1 MISKSETLLLPE
13 PEGSA
18 ATPSAEE
25 FYRQCFFD
33 DIAWSRAVNN
43 YYGRIDNR
51 IGKLTPRYNIAPSQP
66 LATLLN
72 IGTYTFTHF
81 GLVPHW
87 MKEKTA
93 VAINARAETLAEKP
107 SFREPF
113 RHKRCIIPVN
123 GFYEW
128 KKEDGHKVPYWI
140 YPSKNNKEGNFFAL
154 AGIWDEW
161 KDRETGEITTSSA
174 IITTEP
180 NELMRPI
187 HDRMPVILEPENWKL
202 WLDTEVQEEEVLQPL
217 LNPYDPEKMDAYEV
231 STYVNSPVHN
241 DRKAIEPATRTTLF

>member
-1 MISKSETLLLPE
+1 MC
-13 PEGSA
+13 G
-18 ATPSAEE
+18 
-25 FYRQCFFD
+25 RVGFFD

-51 IGKLTPRYNIAPSQP
+51 VGKLTPRYNIAPSQP

-81 GLVPHW
+81 GLIPHW
-87 MKEKTA
+87 MKEKKT
-93 VAINARAETLAEKP
+93 VAINARAETLSQKP

-113 RHKRCIIPVN
+113 QHKRCIIPVN

-128 KKEDGHKVPYWI
+128 KKEGSHKVPYWI
-140 YPSKNNKEGNFFAL
+140 YPKEGNFFAL
-154 AGIWDEW
+154 AGLWDEW
-161 KDRETGEITTSSA
+161 KDKQSGEIITSSA

-180 NELMRPI
+180 NELMESI

-202 WLDTEVQEEEVLQPL
+202 WLDPKVEEGEVLAPL
-217 LNPYDPEKMDAYEV
+217 LNPYDPDKMDAYEV
-231 STYVNSPVHN
+231 SIYVNSPAH
-241 DRKAIEPATRTTLF
+241 DDPKTIKAAKSTLF